1 MANPEHSHHPEQVHA
16 SIFASEFYQ
25 VCESYAT
32 LTSDDEIIAARQKL
46 VELATSHAKGTAFVA
61 VGVQRELERY
71 GNEPGQHPM
80 SYLPDAVEIDPEAN
94 KYGIFSEDGAK
105 KFEQNYLS
113 FLLPKVPLRR
123 QGFPAISQHEDREL
137 RQQWVESYEIHYGES
152 VDRNENILFR
162 SGF

>member
-1 MANPEHSHHPEQVHA
+1 MANPEHSHIPEQVHP
-16 SIFASEFYQ
+16 SILASEFYQ
-25 VCESYAT
+25 VCESYST
-32 LTSDDEIIAARQKL
+32 LTSDDEITAARQKL
-46 VELATSHAKGTAFVA
+46 LDLTTSHAKGTEFVA
-61 VGVQRELERY
+61 IGVQRELERY

-80 SYLPDAVEIDPEAN
+80 SYLPDAVEIDPEED

-123 QGFPAISQHEDREL
+123 QGFPVISQHEDIQL
-137 RQQWVESYEIHYGES
+137 RQRWAESYEIHYGES
-152 VDRNENILFR
+152 VDTSENILFR